1 MERRCINTMYD
12 VLIQN
17 AKIADGSGGAAY
29 RGDIAV
35 AEGRIAAVGKLDGAQ
50 AARVVDAA
58 GRYAAPG
65 FIDIHRHAD
74 GAVFAPDFGEAE
86 LSQGLTSIVN
96 GCCGLSAAPC
106 FGQHRGELAS
116 YLLPVI
122 GSPERSC
129 APDMAD
135 YLDHLAKTPLPLNAG
150 MFVGLGSARAC
161 VAGYEKERLSG
172 DDTAAIAEILEDSLR
187 AGALGISL
195 GLGYEPEGYYTTEEL
210 IDALRPAANRRAP
223 VCVHMRQEGAG
234 VVGALQEMLHIAR
247 ALDLNLEISHLKGIG
262 RAYWHRAVPEM
273 LSLLEAARAEGVCVG
288 YDVYPYTAGSTQLI
302 HILPP
307 EAKAF
312 TLEEVS
318 QHLRE
323 PSARKAMRERMRTG
337 TDFENISLLVG
348 WENIVVSSA
357 AHEYLRRYEGF
368 SIAEIA
374 GREGR
379 DPFDCA
385 FDLLAADTCGT
396 TMIDRITCEED
407 IECILRE
414 EGSCVISDAIYPT
427 AGMWHPRV
435 CGSFARLFEE
445 YVVRRGALTV
455 EKAVQKATSLPAQR
469 LGLSQKGRI
478 AEGMDADIVLFDLA
492 RVHETGTFAE
502 PKRCAE
508 GFDFAMVGGKFAV
521 DGGKMTGVRAG
532 SVLRGRF

>member
-1 MERRCINTMYD
+1 MYD

-17 AKIADGSGGAAY
+17 AKILDGSGGAAY

-35 AEGRIAAVGKLDGAQ
+35 KDGRIAAVGKLDGAQ
-50 AARVVDAA
+50 AARAIDAA
-58 GRYAAPG
+58 GHYAAPG

-74 GAVFAPDFGEAE
+74 SVVFSPEFGRAE

-106 FGQHRGELAS
+106 FGAHKSALAS
-116 YLLPVI
+116 YLSPVI
-122 GSPERSC
+122 GTAEGAV

-135 YLDHLAKTPLPLNAG
+135 YLNHLAKTPLPLNAG

-172 DDTAAIAEILEDSLR
+172 DDTAAIAQILEDSLR
-187 AGALGISL
+187 AGALGVSL

-210 IDALRPAANRRAP
+210 IDALRPVANRRAP

-247 ALDLNLEISHLKGIG
+247 ELDLNLEISHLKGIG
-262 RAYWHRAVPEM
+262 RANWQKAVPEM
-273 LSLLEAARAEGVCVG
+273 LSLFENARANGVCVG

-307 EAKAF
+307 EAKVGS
-312 TLEEVS
+312 LGEVS
-318 QHLRE
+318 CRLRD
-323 PSARKAMRERMRTG
+323 PSARKAIRERMCTG
-337 TDFENISLLVG
+337 EDFENISLLVG
-348 WENIVVSSA
+348 WENILVSSA
-357 AHEYLRRYEGF
+357 AHEELRQYEGL

-374 GREGR
+374 AREGK

-385 FDLLAADTCGT
+385 VDFLAADGCGT

-407 IECILRE
+407 IERILRA

-478 AEGMDADIVLFDLA
+478 AENMDADIVIFNLS

-508 GFDFAMVGGKFAV
+508 GFDFVMVGGKLAV
-521 DGGKMTGVRAG
+521 DDGKLTDVRAG
-532 SVLRGRF
+532 GVLRGRF